1 MALALRTPADSD
13 ALRNLRRVLELRAK
27 LNDCIRRFFR
37 ERGFLEVDTPVVL
50 PANAPEANIDAIPAG
65 SGWLRT
71 SPELSMKRLLAAG
84 YEKIFQLGSVARNGE
99 HGRWH
104 HPEFTMLEWYRADAG
119 YLEILADTKALLS
132 FVAQELR
139 GATDFPWQGKPVSCA
154 QELWEKFSVSQAFIQ
169 HAGWDPA
176 TTFDPDRFDLDLV
189 TRVEP
194 ALPADRPVV
203 LIDYPAPL
211 AALARRKPNDP
222 ARAERWELYL
232 AGIELANAYS
242 ELTDPA
248 EQRARFEEANVARQ
262 KRGAKPYPLDEAFL
276 AALGQMPPSG
286 GIALGVDRLLM
297 ILADVDSLDGVLPFR
312 HG

>member
-1 MALALRTPADSD
+1 M
-13 ALRNLRRVLELRAK
+13 RAR
-27 LNDCIRRFFR
+27 LNDSIRRFFR

-50 PANAPEANIDAIPAG
+50 PANAPETNIDAVPAG
-65 SGWLRT
+65 AGWIRT
-71 SPELSMKRLLAAG
+71 SPELAMKRLLAAG
-84 YEKIFQLGSVARNGE
+84 HEKIFQLGPVARAGE

-104 HPEFTMLEWYRADAG
+104 HSEFSLLEWYRAGAG
-119 YLEILADTKALLS
+119 YIDILADAKALL
-132 FVAQELR
+132 AALATELR
-139 GATDFPWQGKPVSCA
+139 GATDFTWQGKPVSCA
-154 QELWEKFSVSQAFIQ
+154 QELWEKLPVSQAFIQ

-176 TTFDPDRFDLDLV
+176 RIFDPDRFDLDLV

-211 AALARRKPNDP
+211 AALARKKPDDP

-248 EQRARFEEANVARQ
+248 EQRARFAEANAARQ
-262 KRGAKPYPLDEAFL
+262 KRGAQPYPLDEAFL
-276 AALGQMPPSG
+276 AALAQMPPSG

-297 ILADVDSLDGVLPFR
+297 ILADADSLDAVLPFR

>member
-1 MALALRTPADSD
+1 MKSPPADSD
-13 ALRNLRRVLELRAK
+13 ALRDLRRVLDLRAQ
-27 LNDCIRRFFR
+27 LNDSIRRFFR
-37 ERGFLEVDTPVVL
+37 DRGFLEVDTPVVL
-50 PANAPEANIDAIPAG
+50 PAIAPEANIDAIPAG
-65 SGWLRT
+65 AGWIRT
-71 SPELSMKRLLAAG
+71 SPELHMKRLLAAG
-84 YEKIFQLGSVARNGE
+84 YEQIFQLGPVARAGE

-132 FVAQELR
+132 FIARELR
-139 GATDFPWQGKPVSCA
+139 GATDFTWQGKPVSFA
-154 QELWEKFSVSQAFIQ
+154 QELWEKQTVSQAFVA

-176 TTFDPDRFDLDLV
+176 QKFDPDRFDLDLV

-194 ALPADRPVV
+194 ALPADHPVV

-211 AALARRKPNDP
+211 AALARRKPDDP

-248 EQRARFEEANVARQ
+248 EQRARFEEANAARQ
-262 KRGAKPYPLDEAFL
+262 KRGAQPYPLDESFL
-276 AALGQMPPSG
+276 AALAHMPPSG
-286 GIALGVDRLLM
+286 GIALGLDRLLM
-297 ILADVDSLDGVLPFR
+297 ILADADSLDGVLPFR

>member
-1 MALALRTPADSD
+1 MRPPPADSD
-13 ALRNLRRVLELRAK
+13 ALRDLRRVLELRAK
-27 LNDCIRRFFR
+27 LNDSIRRFFR
-37 ERGFLEVDTPVVL
+37 ERGFLEVDTPVLL

-65 SGWLRT
+65 AGWLRT
-71 SPELSMKRLLAAG
+71 SPELHMKRLLAAG
-84 YEKIFQLGSVARNGE
+84 FDKIFQLGPAARDGE

-104 HPEFTMLEWYRADAG
+104 HPEFTLLEWYRADAG
-119 YLEILADTKALLS
+119 YLEILADTKALLA
-132 FVAQELR
+132 FVATELR
-139 GATDFPWQGKPVSCA
+139 GAADFTWQGKPVSCA
-154 QELWEKFSVSQAFIQ
+154 QELWEKQTVSQAFIE

-176 TTFDPDRFDLDLV
+176 MKFDPDRFDLDLV

-194 ALPADRPVV
+194 ALPADRPVA

-211 AALARRKPNDP
+211 AALARRKPGDP
-222 ARAERWELYL
+222 WRAERWELYL
-232 AGIELANAYS
+232 GGVELANAYS

-248 EQRARFEEANVARQ
+248 EQRARFEEANALRVR
-262 KRGAKPYPLDEAFL
+262 RGAKPYPIDESFL
-276 AALGQMPPSG
+276 AALAQMPPSG